1 MSQVSPAKVKAS
13 QLVCVFLVVKD
24 AQKTMENYWNILGI
38 GPWDILS
45 WEAPLVYDY
54 RYRGKPAQGRA
65 KVAKTDVGPVLFELG
80 EHLDGDTPYPE
91 FLMKHGEGLQHLG
104 FTVQNLEDVDKTAE
118 ILAKEGYPSL
128 VSGRYGDN
136 GAYNYIDMTQPLHA
150 IWETYHMADNMGV
163 KPPRYPDT
171 VQTSP
176 AKVKVNSIQQVGI
189 VVKDVWKTV
198 ENYWN
203 ILGIGPWDVYEAVP
217 PTFHDVIYRGKPGNP
232 TMRIAFATVGQV
244 QIGLLQSI
252 SGDNI
257 CSDFI
262 AEHGEGLFY
271 LQFLVDDI
279 NETTRIMNK
288 EGFATLMSGG
298 FSDGAFAFYDTAR
311 SLKAIWVAL
320 QPAKMWLPMIRYP

>member
-13 QLVCVFLVVKD
+13 QLSCVVLVVKN
-24 AQKTMENYWNILGI
+24 AQKTM
-38 GPWDILS
+38 
-45 WEAPLVYDY
+45 
-54 RYRGKPAQGRA
+54 
-65 KVAKTDVGPVLFELG
+65 
-80 EHLDGDTPYPE
+80 
-91 FLMKHGEGLQHLG
+91 
-104 FTVQNLEDVDKTAE
+104 
-118 ILAKEGYPSL
+118 
-128 VSGRYGDN
+128 
-136 GAYNYIDMTQPLHA
+136 
-150 IWETYHMADNMGV
+150 
-163 KPPRYPDT
+163 
-171 VQTSP
+171 
-176 AKVKVNSIQQVGI
+176 
-189 VVKDVWKTV
+189 

-217 PTFHDVIYRGKPGNP
+217 PMFHDVIYRGKPGNP

-257 CSDFI
+257 CGDFI

-298 FSDGAFAFYDTAR
+298 FSDGAFAFYDTTR

-320 QPAKMWLPMIRYP
+320 QPAKTWPPMTRYP